1 MDKQFTLINIP
12 VDKVT
17 LQEQC
22 GQISYVYPP
31 TPVERR
37 VEERSRGA
45 VPWYARYERRNRPHD
60 YSTSK
65 AKQPDRSCP
74 HPHQRE

>member
-1 MDKQFTLINIP
+1 MRGNMNQDEMFKLEPHI
-12 VDKVT
+12 
-17 LQEQC
+17 
-22 GQISYVYPP
+22 
-31 TPVERR
+31 ERR
-37 VEERSRGA
+37 VKECNRGA

-74 HPHQRE
+74 EPHQRE